1 MNCSN
6 NALQSVIE
14 RTNWIVTH
22 LSILPDNYA
31 LSNSSFEVNDQNVYT
46 IASRIFTCNKVRSV
60 HVVYDDDNAICNCNT
75 PLSTKFVIRLFQAP
89 EHTGNVLVE
98 IRRKA
103 GCSLDFQQEYR
114 ALFQAATYGEAHP
127 REYPFHKKAMCM
139 VDKGHTGE
147 KYIPL
152 PKGIIE
158 RSLEMAQNH
167 LRLEHYDAQMLVLK
181 DLALTTD
188 PSSTE
193 TASIATKLIFQE
205 YTGILEF
212 VINVIT
218 QKMVV
223 HDDDDDERNENMRSG
238 SLTLLRNLLTV
249 SLQDIGGDD
258 NNGNGNITLQGVSL
272 INNAFSK
279 ETLVQSLLQDV
290 KEARNYPW
298 NACLAAKC
306 LALLVANFVDIKLQV
321 GGDRNAFNVL
331 NDARIFGNASYS
343 YLKQE
348 VDDVYDVCYGEQKEE

>member
-1 MNCSN
+1 MNLSR
-6 NALQSVIE
+6 NALQSTLE
-14 RTNWIVTH
+14 RTNWIVTR
-22 LSILPDNYA
+22 LLKLPDNYA
-31 LSNSSFEVNDQNVYT
+31 LSNSSFEVSDQNVYT

-60 HVVYDDDNAICNCNT
+60 HAVYNDDGAISNCNT
-75 PLSTKFVIRLFQAP
+75 PSSTKFDIRLFQSP
-89 EHTGNVLVE
+89 EHTSNVLVE
-98 IRRKA
+98 IRRKS

-114 ALFQAATYGEAHP
+114 ALFQAATYGEVHP

-193 TASIATKLIFQE
+193 IAYIATTMIFQE
-205 YTGILEF
+205 YKGILEF

-223 HDDDDDERNENMRSG
+223 HDDDKRNENMRSS

-249 SLQDIGGDD
+249 SLQDTGGDD
-258 NNGNGNITLQGVSL
+258 NDGNDDLTLQGASL

-306 LALLVANFVDIKLQV
+306 LALLVANFVDIKLQL
-321 GGDRNAFNVL
+321 GGDRNASNVL